1 MNQNKPVERQ
11 PSLKRRLI
19 IMLLLVGILLGGLV
33 AFNQF
38 KANAIKSYMASQTEP
53 AQTVTA
59 TVAEVTA
66 WSPALEEIASLRAV
80 RGVDLGFEVSGIVKG
95 RHFKSG
101 EMVHA
106 GQLLV
111 ELNDESEKAQ
121 VAVLAASVKLA
132 RITLERDQAQLAAKA
147 ISQAQVDND
156 RADLDSKLAQLQQQK
171 ALLQKKSLVA
181 PFEGRAGITTV
192 NPGQYLNPGD
202 KVVTLQQIVPILV
215 DFHVPQQWV
224 ADIKVGE
231 ALEFTTDAWPG
242 KAFKGVVSALNPLVD
257 GNTRNLAVEARLDNP
272 GQALLPGM
280 FGRVRVTHGT
290 AKNLVTL
297 PQTAITYNPYGSSV
311 FVLKAPPAGKTLPQG
326 ATLVA
331 AQVFVTLGG
340 NRGDQVA
347 VLSGVN
353 VGDTVVTSG
362 GLKLKNGT
370 PVVVTTQVTP
380 PNNPA
385 PTPQEK

>member
-1 MNQNKPVERQ
+1 MNPTKPNQRQ
-11 PSLKRRLI
+11 PLLKRRLL
-19 IMLLLVGILLGGLV
+19 IMFLLVGILLGALV
-33 AFNQF
+33 AFNLF
-38 KANAIKSYMASQTEP
+38 KANAIKKYMASQTEP

-59 TVAEVTA
+59 ITAVATS
-66 WSPALEEIASLRAV
+66 WNPSLEEIGSLRAV
-80 RGVDLGFEVSGIVKG
+80 RGVDLGFEVSGMVKA
-95 RHFKSG
+95 RHFQSG
-101 EMVHA
+101 EMVKA

-111 ELNDESEKAQ
+111 EMNHDSEKAQ
-121 VAVLAASVKLA
+121 VAVLEAAVKLA
-132 RITLERDQAQLAAKA
+132 HITLERDLAQLSVKA

-171 ALLQKKSLVA
+171 ALLQKKFLVA
-181 PFEGRAGITTV
+181 PFAGRAGITTV

-202 KVVTLQQIVPILV
+202 KVVTLQQIAPILV
-215 DFHVPQQWV
+215 DFHIPQQWL

-231 ALEFTTDAWPG
+231 SLEFTTDAWPD
-242 KAFKGVVSALNPLVD
+242 KVFKGMVSAINPLVD

-272 GQALLPGM
+272 SQALLPGM
-280 FGRVRVTHGT
+280 FGRVRVAHGT
-290 AKNLVTL
+290 PKNLVTL
-297 PQTAITYNPYGSSV
+297 PQTSITYNPYGASV
-311 FVLKAPPAGKTLPQG
+311 FILKAPASGKTLPQG
-326 ATLVA
+326 STQVA

-347 VLSGVN
+347 ILSGVN
-353 VGDTVVTSG
+353 AGDTVVTSG

-370 PVVVTTQVTP
+370 PVVLTTQVTP